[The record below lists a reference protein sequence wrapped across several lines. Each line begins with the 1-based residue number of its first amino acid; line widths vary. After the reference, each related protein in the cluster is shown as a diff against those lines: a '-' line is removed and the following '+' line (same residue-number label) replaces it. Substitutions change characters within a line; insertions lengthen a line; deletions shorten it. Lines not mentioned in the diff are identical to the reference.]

1 DKMLAW
7 SFDGTAIC
15 REGWGVLVGNW
26 NGYDISGTVGSTV
39 DRGGYGFL
47 MNTYDMAWPIV
58 PMARYNQAY
67 ANAIGKWML
76 NAANASKFFYPQY

>member
-1 DKMLAW
+1 MPFGAYLAARINAEEGKTYDIDKMLAW

-39 DRGGYGFL
+39 DRGGYGF
-47 MNTYDMAWPIV
+47 
-58 PMARYNQAY
+58 
-67 ANAIGKWML
+67 
-76 NAANASKFFYPQY
+76 